1 MPQPGRLG
9 GDEAG
14 AGVVSGERV
23 PPPIAVAPLPASR
36 PRIVLLDLDG
46 TCLDLRDQ
54 SLHPRTR
61 DAVRAAVRSGAT
73 VVIAS
78 GRMYRSALPWA
89 RELQVTAPL
98 VCYQGAVVR
107 AMPREGDPLVDGV
120 PLGEL
125 LFEDGLQPD
134 VALHALRVARDGG
147 WHRQA
152 YQDEQL
158 LCEEDRPEA
167 HLYAQIA
174 DVPITFV
181 DDLEARLQRGS
192 TKFVCVVDGSPGV
205 DECEQALHRALD
217 ATARVKRSLPQFVEV
232 TDRRAGKGNA
242 LRRLCERLGV
252 DLRDSVAVGD
262 APNDADML
270 EAAGYAVAVAGAPP
284 ELLGIADAVCGGP
297 AEAGVAAVLERL
309 GLA

>member
-1 MPQPGRLG
+1 
-9 GDEAG
+9 
-14 AGVVSGERV
+14 VSRAAAV
-23 PPPIAVAPLPASR
+23 PPSISVAPVPERR
-36 PRIVLLDLDG
+36 PRLVLLDLDG

-61 DAVRAAVRSGAT
+61 EAVRAAVRGGAI

-89 RELQVTAPL
+89 REFGVTAPL

-107 AMPREGDPLVDGV
+107 AMPREGDPVVDGV

-125 LFEDGLQPD
+125 LFEDPVPPS
-134 VALHALRVARDGG
+134 VALEALRVAREGG

-152 YQDEQL
+152 YLDEQL

-167 HLYAQIA
+167 HMYAQIA
-174 DVPITFV
+174 KVPITFV
-181 DDLEARLQRGS
+181 DDLEPRLRQRGT
-192 TKFVCVVDGSPGV
+192 TKFVCVVNGSPGV
-205 DECEQALHRALD
+205 DQCEVAMRDALGDTAL
-217 ATARVKRSLPQFVEV
+217 VKRSLPPFVEV
-232 TDRRAGKGNA
+232 ASLQAGKGNA

-252 DLRDSVAVGD
+252 PLEDSVAVGD

-270 EAAGYAVAVAGAPP
+270 EAAGYAVVVEGARPEVLAVADATCPP
-284 ELLGIADAVCGGP
+284 P
-297 AEAGVAAVLERL
+297 SEAGVALVLERL
-309 GLA
+309 GLTG

>member
-1 MPQPGRLG
+1 
-9 GDEAG
+9 
-14 AGVVSGERV
+14 VSQAPAV
-23 PPPIAVAPLPASR
+23 PPPIAVAPLPSRR
-36 PRIVLLDLDG
+36 PRLVLLDLDG
-46 TCLDLRDQ
+46 TCLDLHDQ

-61 DAVRAAVRSGAT
+61 EAVRAAVRGGAI

-89 RELQVTAPL
+89 RELGVTAPL

-125 LFEDGLQPD
+125 LFEDPVPPD
-134 VALHALRVARDGG
+134 VAVHALRVARDGG

-152 YQDEQL
+152 YLDEQL

-167 HLYAQIA
+167 QLYARIA
-174 DVPITFV
+174 RVPITMV
-181 DDLEARLQRGS
+181 DDLEPRLRSRGT

-205 DECEQALHRALD
+205 DECERAMREGLGD
-217 ATARVKRSLPQFVEV
+217 TARVKRSLPPFVEV
-232 TDRRAGKGNA
+232 SSLAAGKGNA

-252 DLRDSVAVGD
+252 AVSDSVAVGD

-270 EAAGYAVAVAGAPP
+270 EVAGYAVVVEGAGP
-284 ELLGIADAVCGGP
+284 ELLAVADATCPPP
-297 AEAGVAAVLERL
+297 AAAGVALVLERL
-309 GLA
+309 GLTG

>member
-1 MPQPGRLG
+1 MS
-9 GDEAG
+9 DA
-14 AGVVSGERV
+14 
-23 PPPIAVAPLPASR
+23 PPPIAGAPVPER
-36 PRIVLLDLDG
+36 PPRLVLLDLDG

-61 DAVRAAVRSGAT
+61 DAVRSAVQRGAL

-107 AMPREGDPLVDGV
+107 AMPREGDPVVDGV

-125 LFEDGLQPD
+125 LFEDGVHPG
-134 VALHALRVARDGG
+134 VALHALRIAREGG

-152 YQDEQL
+152 YQDERL

-167 HLYAQIA
+167 HLYARIA
-174 DVPITFV
+174 GVPINLV
-181 DDLEARLQRGS
+181 DDMEPLLHRGT
-192 TKFVCVVDGSPGV
+192 TKFVCVVVQSPGV
-205 DECEQALHRALD
+205 DECDAALRAALGD
-217 ATARVKRSLPQFVEV
+217 AARVKRSLPQFVEV
-232 TDRRAGKGNA
+232 TDPRAGKGNA
-242 LRRLCERLGV
+242 LRRLCARLDI

-262 APNDADML
+262 AANDADML
-270 EAAGYAVAVAGAPP
+270 EAAGYAVAVEGATE
-284 ELLGIADAVCGGP
+284 ELLQYADAVCAKP

>member
-1 MPQPGRLG
+1 
-9 GDEAG
+9 
-14 AGVVSGERV
+14 VSPA
-23 PPPIAVAPLPASR
+23 PPPIASAPLPATR
-36 PRIVLLDLDG
+36 PRLVLLDLDG

-61 DAVRAAVRSGAT
+61 DAVRRAVHGGAV

-125 LFEDGLQPD
+125 FFEDGLVPD
-134 VALHALRVARDGG
+134 VALHALRAARGGG

-167 HLYAQIA
+167 HVYARIA
-174 DVPITFV
+174 GVPITFV
-181 DDLEARLQRGS
+181 DDLEPRLRRGS
-192 TKFVCVVDGSPGV
+192 TKFVCVVEDA
-205 DECEQALHRALD
+205 EEAQRCEDALRSALGD
-217 ATARVKRSLPQFVEV
+217 TARVKRSLPPFVEV
-232 TDRRAGKGNA
+232 TDPRAGKGNA
-242 LRRLCERLGV
+242 LRRLCQRLGI

-270 EAAGYAVAVAGAPP
+270 AVAGYAVAVEGAPE
-284 ELLGIADAVCGGP
+284 ELLRVADAVCGRP
-297 AEAGVAAVLERL
+297 ADAGVAAVLERL

>member
-1 MPQPGRLG
+1 MS
-9 GDEAG
+9 A
-14 AGVVSGERV
+14 A
-23 PPPIAVAPLPASR
+23 PPPIAAAPLPATR
-36 PRIVLLDLDG
+36 PRLVLLDLDG

-61 DAVRAAVRSGAT
+61 EAVRRAAAGGAV

-125 LFEDGLQPD
+125 LFEDGLSGD
-134 VALHALRVARDGG
+134 VALHALRVAREGG

-167 HLYAQIA
+167 HLYAEIA
-174 DVPITFV
+174 DVPITLV
-181 DDLEARLQRGS
+181 DDLEPRLHRGS
-192 TKFVCVVDGSPGV
+192 TKFVCVVEGAAEVQRCEDAMRAAMGGS
-205 DECEQALHRALD
+205 
-217 ATARVKRSLPQFVEV
+217 ARVKRSLPPFVEV
-232 TDRRAGKGNA
+232 TDPRAGKGNA
-242 LRRLCERLGV
+242 LRRLCERLGI

-270 EAAGYAVAVAGAPP
+270 EAAGYAVAVEGAVPEVLSVVDATCPP
-284 ELLGIADAVCGGP
+284 P
-297 AEAGVAAVLERL
+297 SEAGVAVVLERL

>member
-1 MPQPGRLG
+1 MS
-9 GDEAG
+9 A
-14 AGVVSGERV
+14 A
-23 PPPIAVAPLPASR
+23 PPPISSAPLPATR
-36 PRIVLLDLDG
+36 PRLVLLDLDG

-61 DAVRAAVRSGAT
+61 EAVRRAVQGGAI

-98 VCYQGAVVR
+98 VSYQGAVVR

-125 LFEDGLQPD
+125 LFEDGLSAP
-134 VALHALRVARDGG
+134 VALHALHVARQGG

-174 DVPITFV
+174 DVPITLV
-181 DDLEARLQRGS
+181 DDLEPRLRGGS
-192 TKFVCVVDGSPGV
+192 TKFVCVVDGAAEV
-205 DECEQALHRALD
+205 QRCEDAMRAAMGD
-217 ATARVKRSLPQFVEV
+217 SARVKRSLPPFVEV
-232 TDRRAGKGNA
+232 TDPRAGKGNA
-242 LRRLCERLGV
+242 LRRLCARLGV
-252 DLRDSVAVGD
+252 DLGDSVAVGD

-270 EAAGYAVAVAGAPP
+270 ELAGYAVAVEGAAPEVLSVVDATCPP
-284 ELLGIADAVCGGP
+284 PD
-297 AEAGVAAVLERL
+297 EAGVALVLERL

>member
-1 MPQPGRLG
+1 MS
-9 GDEAG
+9 AT
-14 AGVVSGERV
+14 
-23 PPPIAVAPLPASR
+23 PPPIATAPLPARR
-36 PRIVLLDLDG
+36 PRLVLLDLDG

-61 DAVRAAVRSGAT
+61 DAVRAAVHGGAT

-89 RELQVTAPL
+89 RELQVAAPL

-120 PLGEL
+120 PLGEV
-125 LFEDGLQPD
+125 LFEDALSGD
-134 VALHALRVARDGG
+134 VALHALEVARRGG

-167 HLYAQIA
+167 HLYARIA
-174 DVPITFV
+174 GVPITFV
-181 DDLEARLQRGS
+181 DDLAPRLQRGS
-192 TKFVCVVDGSPGV
+192 TKFVCVVEDAAEV
-205 DECEQALHRALD
+205 QRCEDALRD
-217 ATARVKRSLPQFVEV
+217 AMGERARVKRSLPPFVEI
-232 TDRRAGKGNA
+232 TDPQAGKGNA
-242 LRRLCERLGV
+242 LRRLAAHLGIDV
-252 DLRDSVAVGD
+252 GDSVAVGD

-270 EAAGYAVAVAGAPP
+270 AVAGYAVAVEGAPE
-284 ELLGIADAVCGGP
+284 ELLRVADAVCAPP
-297 AEAGVAAVLERL
+297 AGAGVAAVLERL

>member
-1 MPQPGRLG
+1 MS
-9 GDEAG
+9 A
-14 AGVVSGERV
+14 A
-23 PPPIAVAPLPASR
+23 PPPIATAPLPAHR
-36 PRIVLLDLDG
+36 PRLVLLDLDG

-61 DAVRAAVRSGAT
+61 DAVGAAVRGGAI

-89 RELQVTAPL
+89 RELQLTAPL

-125 LFEDGLQPD
+125 LFEDAVHPD
-134 VALHALRVARDGG
+134 VALHALQVARDGG

-158 LCEEDRPEA
+158 LCEQDRPEA
-167 HLYAQIA
+167 HLYARIA
-174 DVPITFV
+174 GVPITFV
-181 DDLEARLQRGS
+181 DDLAPRLRRGT
-192 TKFVCVVDGSPGV
+192 TKFVCVVDDPHGV
-205 DECEQALHRALD
+205 ETCERAMHGALD
-217 ATARVKRSLPQFVEV
+217 GVARVKRSLPPFVEI
-232 TDRRAGKGNA
+232 TDPQAGKGNA

-270 EAAGYAVAVAGAPP
+270 AVAGYAVAVEGAPD
-284 ELLGIADAVCGGP
+284 ELLRVADAVCGPP
-297 AEAGVAAVLERL
+297 ADAGVAQVLERL

>member
-1 MPQPGRLG
+1 
-9 GDEAG
+9 
-14 AGVVSGERV
+14 VSAA
-23 PPPIAVAPLPASR
+23 PPPIASAPLPATR
-36 PRIVLLDLDG
+36 PRLVLLDLDG

-61 DAVRAAVRSGAT
+61 DAVRRAVQGGAV

-125 LFEDGLQPD
+125 LFEDGLAAD
-134 VALHALRVARDGG
+134 VALRALHVARQGG

-167 HLYAQIA
+167 HLYAEIA
-174 DVPITFV
+174 DVPITLV
-181 DDLEARLQRGS
+181 DDLEPRLQRGS
-192 TKFVCVVDGSPGV
+192 TKFVCVVDDARGV
-205 DECEQALHRALD
+205 ERCEAAMRSALGG
-217 ATARVKRSLPQFVEV
+217 TARVKRSLPPFVEV
-232 TDRRAGKGNA
+232 TDPRAGKGNA
-242 LRRLCERLGV
+242 LRRLCERLGIDV
-252 DLRDSVAVGD
+252 RDSVAVGD

-270 EAAGYAVAVAGAPP
+270 EAAGFAVAVEGAAEEVLSVVDATCPP
-284 ELLGIADAVCGGP
+284 PG
-297 AEAGVAAVLERL
+297 EAGVALVLERL